1 MPAARIVVLI
11 ALCAWATAAEGVPI
25 RIGDAGSAP
34 DPSRFDPAYP
44 EMERWARAGVTG
56 GVPYIERVV
65 GRIGPD
71 SDIKAAV
78 AAAAGQVSQSNPGVL
93 LLAAGDYPIPRELW
107 LKPGLVLRGADR
119 TQTFLISELNEMK
132 APYGVAET
140 HAIKMAARSAL
151 EDLTVYNR
159 HVKEKDPS
167 TYVGKYDN
175 PGAPCSGLVKIP
187 GSAADSW
194 IQRCNLTHAGS
205 NPISIDGD
213 HITIRDCTI
222 DQAYNKGGKGH
233 GYLELGNAHDILFYN
248 NTFKNIRHVSVMW
261 KSSYVVFYRCR
272 FEVDLNYHD
281 GLPHHNL
288 VEECTFRPRRGHH
301 WGSVCYGAM
310 PWQDCGPGPRCL
322 FWNNDMTGKN
332 AGYGGTRV
340 VWEIEDT
347 TPGYD
352 AMGKKSPD
360 RLEAG
365 PPPKHGT
372 LYAVTGEDI
381 PLEMVERGRCMA
393 NLQAAIDAKAHDK
406 VVFFAK
412 LGRGLFKEGSPEY
425 TEATRQLERTQA
437 AAREALADLGDD
449 PDSDDLRGFL
459 TSWEGTEAIAD
470 ARALADRL
478 AADAFERIAPGGR
491 MPRGSRL
498 RDFVDDWH
506 GVATID
512 AAMKVYQEQ
521 ADTDFERE
529 QDDFDHPDDL
539 RAFIAKWRHA
549 RAAERAEKRL
559 VELLRKALDKLDGMV
574 EQMNRRQ
581 REETLTLF
589 AGTPLEAEA
598 RALLIED

>member
-1 MPAARIVVLI
+1 MRTSARLAVLI
-11 ALCAWATAAEGVPI
+11 AVCTCTSAAEGVPL
-25 RIGDAGSAP
+25 RIGDAGSLP

-44 EMERWARAGVTG
+44 EMERWAKAGVEG
-56 GVPYIERVV
+56 GIPYIERVV
-65 GRIGPD
+65 GRIDPET
-71 SDIKAAV
+71 DIVAAV
-78 AAAAGQVSQSNPGVL
+78 AAAAGQVSAGNPGVL

-107 LKPGLVLRGADR
+107 LKPGLILRGADR

-140 HAIKMAARSAL
+140 HAIKMAERSAL

-159 HVKEKDPS
+159 HVKDKDPG
-167 TYVGKYDN
+167 TYVGKYSN

-187 GSAADSW
+187 GKATNSW

-222 DQAYNKGGKGH
+222 EHAYNKGGKGH

-248 NTFKNIRHVSVMW
+248 ITVTDIRHVSVMW
-261 KSSYVVFYRCR
+261 KSSYVVFYECD
-272 FEVDLNYHD
+272 FTIDINYHD

-288 VEECTFRPRRGHH
+288 IEACTFRPQRGHH
-301 WGSVCYGAM
+301 WGCIAYGAK

-332 AGYGGTRV
+332 SGWAGSQV
-340 VWEIEDT
+340 VWELEDT

-352 AMGKKSPD
+352 AMGKSVPD

-372 LYAVTGEDI
+372 LYAVTGKDI

-393 NLQAAIDAKAHDK
+393 NLEAAIAAEAHAK
-406 VVFFAK
+406 VIFFAR
-412 LGRGLFKEGSPEY
+412 LGRGLFKQDSPEY
-425 TEATRQLERTQA
+425 AEATRQLERTQQA
-437 AAREALADLGDD
+437 ASSALGDLGDD
-449 PDSDDLRGFL
+449 PDADELRSFL
-459 TSWEGTEAIAD
+459 ATWEGTD
-470 ARALADRL
+470 AHALADRL
-478 AADAFERIAPGGR
+478 ASADFARIAPGGR
-491 MPRGSRL
+491 TPRGSRL

-512 AAMKVYQEQ
+512 AAMRAYQQQ
-521 ADTDFERE
+521 ADEDFERE
-529 QDDFDHPDDL
+529 QDDFGHPDDL
-539 RAFIAKWRHA
+539 RKFIAKWRHA
-549 RAAERAEKRL
+549 EAAERAGQRL
-559 VELLRKALDKLDGMV
+559 VALLRKALDKLDGMV
-574 EQMNRRQ
+574 DKMNRRQ
-581 REETLTLF
+581 REETFQLF
-589 AGTPLEAEA
+589 VDTSLEAEA
-598 RALLIED
+598 RALLIGD